1 MDCWRRRWQ
10 KLDLGCSLRC
20 TAEIFTDYFLCHR
33 CSLESRWISIGS
45 QWLTEIGNMG
55 LEPCPDR
62 YTTRLYSSNQIIS
75 YAVFSLTQQNPLEKL
90 SGHGSSPY
98 RKSTRLNS
106 SHQII

>member
-20 TAEIFTDYFLCHR
+20 TPEIFTDYFLCHR

-55 LEPCPDR
+55 LEPCPDNFSRGFCGVSVCRLEPRQFKTCCCAR
-62 YTTRLYSSNQIIS
+62 YR
-75 YAVFSLTQQNPLEKL
+75 AK
-90 SGHGSSPY
+90 
-98 RKSTRLNS
+98 RKFIKSA
-106 SHQII
+106 